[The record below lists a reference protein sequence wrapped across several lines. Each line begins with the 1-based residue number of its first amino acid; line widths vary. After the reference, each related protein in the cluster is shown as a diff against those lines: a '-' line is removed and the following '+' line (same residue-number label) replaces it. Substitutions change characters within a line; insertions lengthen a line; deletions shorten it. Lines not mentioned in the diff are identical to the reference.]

1 MARDAREWSVPAPV
15 RALMWWPATA
25 FVLVMIDP
33 EAAATSIA
41 AAGAGL
47 VALGAVMPALARRLR
62 RPASVG
68 AATVTQ
74 PGLDPPTVEI
84 ELPTVEISPARRV
97 A

>member
-62 RPASVG
+62 RPAAVNS
-68 AATVTQ
+68 
-74 PGLDPPTVEI
+74 
-84 ELPTVEISPARRV
+84 
-97 A
+97 